1 MPRSHALESSRGGSA
16 VRASGRTASRRAKA
30 SRTARTATVLPV
42 ALAALA
48 MSAAL
53 AGCTSALVTP
63 TGSATPTVRA
73 PSSSAPDSSAP
84 QLGPLGAPGCLPA
97 SPVVTGGDGFPEV
110 QGTGTDGSTLYGL
123 IMASTVPLTAS
134 DDTAKFV
141 WRMTGEGA
149 VTVRVTDPAGH
160 EKTPAW
166 GPERHGGSTYH
177 RPGDDWGTGI
187 VLSQPGC
194 WTVHLHRSTGDAD
207 VWLDVLPPGGS

>member
-1 MPRSHALESSRGGSA
+1 MRRSRALESSRGGSA
-16 VRASGRTASRRAKA
+16 VRATGRTASRRAKA
-30 SRTARTATVLPV
+30 SRTARTATVLTA

-48 MSAAL
+48 TSAAL
-53 AGCTSALVTP
+53 AGCTSASVTP
-63 TGSATPTVRA
+63 TGSATPTARA

-84 QLGPLGAPGCLPA
+84 QLGPLGAPGCSPA
-97 SPVVTGGDGFPEV
+97 SPIVTGGDGFPEV

-123 IMASTVPLTAS
+123 IMASTVPLAAS

-141 WRMTGEGA
+141 WRMTGDGA

-177 RPGDDWGTGI
+177 RPGDEWGTGI
-187 VLSQPGC
+187 VLSEPGC

>member
-1 MPRSHALESSRGGSA
+1 M
-16 VRASGRTASRRAKA
+16 RASGRTASRRAKA
-30 SRTARTATVLPV
+30 SRTARTVTVLTA

-53 AGCTSALVTP
+53 AGCTSAPVIP
-63 TGSATPTVRA
+63 IESATPKV
-73 PSSSAPDSSAP
+73 SAPDSSAP
-84 QLGPLGAPGCLPA
+84 QLGPLGAPDCTPA

-110 QGTGTDGSTLYGL
+110 QGTSTDGSTLYGL
-123 IMASTVPLTAS
+123 IMASTVPLAAS

-141 WRMTGEGA
+141 WRMTGDGA

-166 GPERHGGSTYH
+166 GPERHGGSSYH
-177 RPGDDWGTGI
+177 RPGDEWGTGI